1 MNKTTMTV
9 VFATVA
15 AAAFADVKVSRMFSD
30 SMVTNHSQTLKLS
43 RNPSSARNEIHRYWT
58 NVKITMTSA

>member
-1 MNKTTMTV
+1 MRRYSGSMTRNPRYSYRNQYGTM
-9 VFATVA
+9 
-15 AAAFADVKVSRMFSD
+15 MFSD

-58 NVKITMTSA
+58 NVKMTMTSA